1 MEACKNILA
10 CIEQVPVAVKV
21 WCCVIVQA
29 VKGRKTKIECVAKNS
44 VTAGL
49 ENGKVLNQH
58 VLIPWFSHQYYR
70 N

>member
-10 CIEQVPVAVKV
+10 CTEQVPVTVKF

-29 VKGRKTKIECVAKNS
+29 VKGRKTKTEGVVKNS

-49 ENGKVLNQH
+49 ENRKVLTQH
-58 VLIPWFSHQYYR
+58 VLIPWFNHQYYR